1 MAAPGPIQMTVVSL
15 AEQGRSHGIRHS
27 KLDAWRSG
35 RPTPLGEA
43 PASGLAAV
51 TLNRTRYAATT
62 PRSRTTAAV
71 TDERG
76 LLRIYWLVA
85 ALNLAASWAGTGPRS
100 FTSASWAVARWRPCV
115 VFCSLAGPRRP
126 PPG

>member
-15 AEQGRSHGIRHS
+15 AEQGRSHGIRHF

-35 RPTPLGEA
+35 RPTPLGET

-51 TLNRTRYAATT
+51 TLNRTRHAATT

-71 TDERG
+71 TDGTHRAGIILRAIPRTIPRLTTASATER
-76 LLRIYWLVA
+76 YHA
-85 ALNLAASWAGTGPRS
+85 PKD
-100 FTSASWAVARWRPCV
+100 
-115 VFCSLAGPRRP
+115 
-126 PPG
+126 